1 MALVVALKR
10 ASLVAQPVKNP
21 SAMQETLVRSL
32 GWGDPLKEDMATHS
46 SILVWRIT
54 MDREVHGV
62 TKSQTRLS
70 D

>member
-1 MALVVALKR
+1 MVALKR

-46 SILVWRIT
+46 SILV
-54 MDREVHGV
+54 
-62 TKSQTRLS
+62 
-70 D
+70 